1 METKD
6 TIEDNNSKEL
16 PNGEEL
22 PRPAIYSDENVELP
36 SVVREPAMAYG
47 KMKLTIEEYLEWE
60 SANTEK
66 HEYYRGEVFAMSGPK
81 VPHTV
86 IADNLHFATR
96 LRLKGKPCRPFSS
109 DQRIHILQNTLFTYP
124 DLSIVCGELITLNND
139 DWNVLNPSILIE
151 VLSPSTKKYDRGD
164 KFKLYKDIPTLQ
176 EYILVDSESISIEA
190 WCINEQRQWKLEEYK
205 DINGSLYM
213 PSLGL
218 HIPLVEIYEG
228 TYLVTS

>member
-6 TIEDNNSKEL
+6 TKEDNNSKEI

-22 PRPAIYSDENVELP
+22 PRPAIYSHEDAELP
-36 SVVREPAMAYG
+36 SVVEEPAAAYG
-47 KMKLTIEEYLEWE
+47 KMKLTIAEYLEWE
-60 SANTEK
+60 NANTEK

-86 IADNLHFATR
+86 IAGNLYFATR
-96 LRLKGKPCRPFSS
+96 LRLKGRPCRPFSS
-109 DQRIHILQNTLFTYP
+109 DQRIHIPQNTLFTYP
-124 DLSIVCGELITLNND
+124 DISIVCGELITLNDD

-164 KFKLYKDIPTLQ
+164 KFKLYQDIPTLK

-190 WCINEQRQWKLEEYK
+190 WRINEQGQWVLEVYK
-205 DINGSLYM
+205 DINGSLFI
-213 PSLGL
+213 PTLGL
-218 HIPLVEIYEG
+218 HIPLAEIYEG
-228 TYLVTS
+228 TYLVAS